1 MQTTTEHLTPEA
13 AQSLIETLPEKIRLG
28 LMTCAAQLGYPVEA
42 IIEMARS
49 ARYTQGV
56 AGYLDEDS
64 ISFTGCNP
72 VGIDF
77 GRPDIRQS
85 AL

>member
-1 MQTTTEHLTPEA
+1 MEASETPKHLTPEA
-13 AQSLIETLPEKIRLG
+13 AQALMENLPEKIRLG
-28 LMTCAAQLGYPVEA
+28 LQTCAAQLGYPVEA
-42 IIEMARS
+42 VIEMAI
-49 ARYTQGV
+49 

-64 ISFTGCNP
+64 VSFAGCNP

-85 AL
+85 A